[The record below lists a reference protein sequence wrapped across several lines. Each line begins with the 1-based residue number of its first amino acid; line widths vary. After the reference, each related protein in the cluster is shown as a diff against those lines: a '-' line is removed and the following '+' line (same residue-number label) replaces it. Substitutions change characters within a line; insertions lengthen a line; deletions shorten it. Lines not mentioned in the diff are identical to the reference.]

1 LRQALEELFA
11 AADTAI
17 EKGTNILILSDREFN
32 HIQAPIPALLAVAGL
47 HHHLIRSGNRTKV
60 GLVLESGEPRET
72 HHFCTLLGYGAEAVN
87 PYMAY
92 ESLGSLIREGHL
104 DLSFKRAQKGYN
116 KAEVK
121 GIVKVMS
128 KLGISTLN
136 RSGGPR
142 SLKPE
147 SSTTR

>member
-17 EKGTNILILSDREFN
+17 EKGTNILILSDRDFN
-32 HIQAPIPALLAVAGL
+32 RKKAPIPALLAVAGL

-72 HHFCTLLGYGAEAVN
+72 HHFCTLLGYGVEAVN

-92 ESLGSLIREGHL
+92 ESLHDLIEEGHL
-104 DLSFKRAQKGYN
+104 ALSFKQAQKGYN
-116 KAEVK
+116 KAIIK

-128 KLGISTLN
+128 KMGIST
-136 RSGGPR
+136 
-142 SLKPE
+142 
-147 SSTTR
+147 